1 MNTNKA
7 NDVSRGCLGRLG
19 RPFEDKNVKFAK
31 FEKNIFKKWPLVY
44 QLNKPNISEQLFW
57 NTKPLSNS
65 FREKKKIKSWQGL

>member
-31 FEKNIFKKWPLVY
+31 FKKNIFKKMAMIY

-57 NTKPLSNS
+57 NMKTLSNS
-65 FREKKKIKSWQGL
+65 FWGKKKIKSWQGL